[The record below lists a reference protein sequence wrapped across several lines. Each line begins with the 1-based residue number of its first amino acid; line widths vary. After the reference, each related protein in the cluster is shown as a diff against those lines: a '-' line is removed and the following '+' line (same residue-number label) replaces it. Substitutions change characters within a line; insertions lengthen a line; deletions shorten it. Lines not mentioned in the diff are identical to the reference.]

1 MLLSPSVKSPFPAGD
16 HCSSSSCKALHLKS
30 ASTTL
35 FLWTHTKKYLIFWWD
50 TERQRLSVHC
60 GKMCVALM
68 LGMFWLG
75 PGESDY
81 LIFHSA
87 VWEALIIPLN
97 RDSFI
102 VLCVRVL
109 ITHITLLLTKDLC
122 TRMSNLTSRNLYS
135 WAFLHSSY
143 DQNVP
148 SQKSSG
154 QNLLANK
161 VISLL
166 FTLSFFW
173 CLTGFGKYED
183 KSGLRGLNC
192 RTKTWN
198 SSSLLTLETNT
209 AKQIFN
215 SVNKHQFRTVVWKI
229 VYMQNVLP
237 YGF

>member
-1 MLLSPSVKSPFPAGD
+1 MHKKKNILFSGETQN
-16 HCSSSSCKALHLKS
+16 CKKLP
-30 ASTTL
+30 
-35 FLWTHTKKYLIFWWD
+35 
-50 TERQRLSVHC
+50 VHC

-68 LGMFWLG
+68 SGMFWLG

-148 SQKSSG
+148 SQKAAAKTFWLIKSFHFCF
-154 QNLLANK
+154 A
-161 VISLL
+161 L
-166 FTLSFFW
+166 FPLFDAW
-173 CLTGFGKYED
+173 LV
-183 KSGLRGLNC
+183 
-192 RTKTWN
+192 
-198 SSSLLTLETNT
+198 
-209 AKQIFN
+209 
-215 SVNKHQFRTVVWKI
+215 SVNMETMVVW
-229 VYMQNVLP
+229 VV
-237 YGF
+237 